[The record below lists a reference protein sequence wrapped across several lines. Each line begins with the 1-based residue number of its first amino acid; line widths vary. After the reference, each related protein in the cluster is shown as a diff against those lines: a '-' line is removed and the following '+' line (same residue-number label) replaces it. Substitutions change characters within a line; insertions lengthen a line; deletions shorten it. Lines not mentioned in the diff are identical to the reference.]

1 MAAQKIID
9 EIGVFLN
16 RSLLKKSKIT
26 KVEIIRFIEAKWAEA
41 DDEKNR
47 VYASY
52 IYAARMANEY
62 KWARRPKY
70 AALAKRDGQARQKQ

>member
-1 MAAQKIID
+1 MDAQKIID
-9 EIGVFLN
+9 GIGAFLD

-26 KVEIIRFIEAKWAEA
+26 KAEIVRFIEAKWVEA

-70 AALAKRDGQARQKQ
+70 AALAKRDEQAR